1 MTDQS
6 LVLVWEE
13 NPDAVRLYQ
22 VPSHKKICAIMRAAH
37 GQMINR
43 EDLPEDAPVF
53 AVNEWVEQHGKKY
66 LVEGVVAGN
75 ILAVTHCGFFL

>member
-37 GQMINR
+37 GQI
-43 EDLPEDAPVF
+43 DQQGGL
-53 AVNEWVEQHGKKY
+53 
-66 LVEGVVAGN
+66 AGGR
-75 ILAVTHCGFFL
+75 ARVCCQRMA